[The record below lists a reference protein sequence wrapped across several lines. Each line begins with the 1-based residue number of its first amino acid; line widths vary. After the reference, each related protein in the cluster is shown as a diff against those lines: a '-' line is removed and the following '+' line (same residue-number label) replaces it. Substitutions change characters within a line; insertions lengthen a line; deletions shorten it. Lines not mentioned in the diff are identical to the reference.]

1 MVIQLYSSATR
12 PLFLIESM
20 AKVTNFQYLIPWKNF
35 LIALSF
41 HLGIKSKTPSPI
53 SELLMDKDT
62 KLAIIARSTKSY
74 HLHYSHEGQKHHL
87 CLPNNS

>member
-1 MVIQLYSSATR
+1 MVIQLYSPATG
-12 PLFLIESM
+12 PLFQIESM

-74 HLHYSHEGQKHHL
+74 HLHLSHKGQKQHL
-87 CLPNNS
+87 LLTTDT

>member
-1 MVIQLYSSATR
+1 MVIQLHSPATR
-12 PLFLIESM
+12 PLFLTEYM
-20 AKVTNFQYLIPWKNF
+20 AKVTYFQYLIPWKNF

-53 SELLMDKDT
+53 FELLMDKDT

-74 HLHYSHEGQKHHL
+74 HLH
-87 CLPNNS
+87 